1 MPLLRVSLETHKEGL
16 PELVHS
22 VRLLPVPGADREQLA
37 PLWRAWVQQAV
48 AVSGGLPP
56 GNASPEQ
63 QKRWQRR
70 HVPRPKAEL
79 RLTPGKGADKLT
91 VSVDELVAGAI
102 GEPFEVVDVL
112 DEVHNPGVRE
122 AIKRHSE
129 WPTLPQVIFV
139 EGEFIGGADIVEQM
153 HAAGQ
158 LAELM
163 GR

>member
-1 MPLLRVSLETHKEGL
+1 M
-16 PELVHS
+16 
-22 VRLLPVPGADREQLA
+22 
-37 PLWRAWVQQAV
+37 
-48 AVSGGLPP
+48 
-56 GNASPEQ
+56 
-63 QKRWQRR
+63 
-70 HVPRPKAEL
+70 
-79 RLTPGKGADKLT
+79 
-91 VSVDELVAGAI
+91 
-102 GEPFEVVDVL
+102 

-129 WPTLPQVIFV
+129 WPTLPQVGRGGIGNGASGGVRTLPDSMQALHALLKSSALYSRASSPPYPEQIFV

>member
-1 MPLLRVSLETHKEGL
+1 METHKEGL

-48 AVSGGLPP
+48 AVCGGLPP
-56 GNASPEQ
+56 GNASSEQ

-91 VSVDELVAGAI
+91 VSVDELVAGAVRAHKARAGVD
-102 GEPFEVVDVL
+102 GESYALSCSLDVKS
-112 DEVHNPGVRE
+112 P
-122 AIKRHSE
+122 A
-129 WPTLPQVIFV
+129 T
-139 EGEFIGGADIVEQM
+139 A
-153 HAAGQ
+153 
-158 LAELM
+158 
-163 GR
+163 

>member
-1 MPLLRVSLETHKEGL
+1 M
-16 PELVHS
+16 
-22 VRLLPVPGADREQLA
+22 
-37 PLWRAWVQQAV
+37 
-48 AVSGGLPP
+48 
-56 GNASPEQ
+56 
-63 QKRWQRR
+63 
-70 HVPRPKAEL
+70 
-79 RLTPGKGADKLT
+79 
-91 VSVDELVAGAI
+91 
-102 GEPFEVVDVL
+102 

-129 WPTLPQVIFV
+129 WPTLPQVVRGGIGTGGTGGVRSLRNSMQVLHALLKSSALYSRASPPTPAQIFV